1 VLQRPPPGSG
11 ERQRRYRQ
19 RQREG
24 RRVSNIGADENSF
37 LIDTRWLAE
46 GDAAD
51 RRAVGCAI
59 ARAVTRN

>member
-1 VLQRPPPGSG
+1 MSVQRPPGPPASHR

-24 RRVSNIGADENSF
+24 RRVPNIGADENSF

-46 GDAAD
+46 GDAAGW
-51 RRAVGCAI
+51 RAVG
-59 ARAVTRN
+59 